1 MADERAVAQRRR
13 RRSFGERVRAAREK
27 AGLSQGDAA
36 KKARMFQSSW
46 CRLETGG
53 RPDPRGETIRR
64 IARALGVEPSE
75 LLD

>member
-1 MADERAVAQRRR
+1 MADERAVAPRRR

-27 AGLSQGDAA
+27 A
-36 KKARMFQSSW
+36 
-46 CRLETGG
+46 
-53 RPDPRGETIRR
+53 DPRGETIRR